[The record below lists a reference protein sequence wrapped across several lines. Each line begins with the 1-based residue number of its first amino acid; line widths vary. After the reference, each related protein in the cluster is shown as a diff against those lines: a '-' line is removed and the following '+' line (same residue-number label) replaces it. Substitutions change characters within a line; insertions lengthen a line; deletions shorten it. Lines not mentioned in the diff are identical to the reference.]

1 MKVQA
6 SGKSE
11 GLAERVMW
19 RGNNQET
26 RETTGRTGEENRK
39 KKKKNKTEQVQFQGK
54 LKNV

>member
-39 KKKKNKTEQVQFQGK
+39 KKKKKTEQVQFQGK

>member
-26 RETTGRTGEENRK
+26 RETTGRPGEENRK
-39 KKKKNKTEQVQFQGK
+39 KKKKTKQSKCSFKGS
-54 LKNV
+54 